1 MDYLW
6 IKVFHVAA
14 VITWVGGML
23 IVAVTTNSF
32 NLLSHDDVKFRHE
45 AFFAQVRRWDQRV
58 TTPAMLLV
66 WAFGLALAVTG
77 QWLSQ
82 PWLLV
87 KIGLVLVLSGLHGTL
102 SGGLRRLALGQP
114 PRGPGNIR
122 FSAVGII
129 GIVLVVV
136 VLVVTKPF

>member
-6 IKVFHVAA
+6 LKAIHIAA

-23 IVAVTTNSF
+23 VVAVTTTAFSAVAY
-32 NLLSHDDVKFRHE
+32 DEAEARRG

-82 PWLLV
+82 PWLLA
-87 KIGLVLVLSGLHGTL
+87 KIALVIVLSGLHGML
-102 SGGLRRLALGQP
+102 SDGLRRLALGQP
-114 PRGPGNIR
+114 SRGAGKIR
-122 FSAVGII
+122 FAAAGII
-129 GIVLVVV
+129 GLVFVVVILVVS
-136 VLVVTKPF
+136 KPF